1 MCENARIGIFWRVP
15 FRGGFVLVAD
25 AIPLSAAELY
35 GDCLTY
41 PRGHYEVWEEWRRLS
56 ASELLRRN
64 IPPTIKGYE
73 YEALPRGRTVYKKP
87 QKRFA
92 IYADRKLLVPHA
104 IRLIVER
111 FGLEDQAWEMSSD
124 PHYVS

>member
-1 MCENARIGIFWRVP
+1 MSEKATIGIFWRVP
-15 FRGGFVLVAD
+15 FRSGFVLVAD

-56 ASELLRRN
+56 ASELLQRN
-64 IPPTIKGYE
+64 IPPTVRGYE
-73 YEALPRGRTVYKKP
+73 YEALPRGRIVYKKL
-87 QKRFA
+87 QKRFT
-92 IYADRKLLVPHA
+92 IYADRKLLVADA

-111 FGLEDQAWEMSSD
+111 F
-124 PHYVS
+124 V